1 MQTVLFPVFFMLFL
15 GYLARKKEWI
25 TTQQNEGGKKI
36 VFNILFP
43 ILVFHVLAQSE
54 LKKEFL
60 IQILFLF
67 FAWSF
72 VFLVGKAMT
81 SFTGKRFSNISPY
94 LLLTCEGGNVALPL
108 YISLVGAAHAVNI
121 VTFDVAG
128 ILINFG
134 LVPILVTKQSSS
146 ELNWKSLLKKI
157 FTSSFILAVLIGI
170 LFNVTGIYS
179 YLMNSTFQD
188 IYLSTIDIVLKP
200 ITGIILFTL
209 GYELKLNRAMLQPLW
224 RLSLLRLLTCSGI
237 IGTFFLFFPNLMKE
251 EVFSIAVFLYFM
263 CPTGFPVPLQIQ
275 ALVKK
280 EEEEHFMSA
289 FISVFLMIAL
299 VVYTIITLVWK

>member
-81 SFTGKRFSNISPY
+81 RFTGKRFSNISPY

-251 EVFSIAVFLYFM
+251 EFFSIAVFLYFM

-275 ALVKK
+275 ALVKD

-299 VVYTIITLVWK
+299 AVYTIITLVWK

>member
-280 EEEEHFMSA
+280 EEEKHFMSA

-299 VVYTIITLVWK
+299 AVYTIITLVWK

>member
-134 LVPILVTKQSSS
+134 LVPILVTKQSSG

-170 LFNVTGIYS
+170 LFNVTGLYS

-251 EVFSIAVFLYFM
+251 EFFSIAVFLYFM

-275 ALVKK
+275 ALVKD

-289 FISVFLMIAL
+289 FISVFLIIAL
-299 VVYTIITLVWK
+299 AVYTIITFIWK

>member
-81 SFTGKRFSNISPY
+81 RFTGKRFSNISPY

-146 ELNWKSLLKKI
+146 ELIWKSLLKKI

-170 LFNVTGIYS
+170 LFNVTGLYS

-275 ALVKK
+275 ALVKE

-299 VVYTIITLVWK
+299 AVYTIITLVWK

>member
-81 SFTGKRFSNISPY
+81 SFTGKRFSNSSPY

-299 VVYTIITLVWK
+299 AVYTIITLVWK

>member
-1 MQTVLFPVFFMLFL
+1 M
-15 GYLARKKEWI
+15 
-25 TTQQNEGGKKI
+25 
-36 VFNILFP
+36 
-43 ILVFHVLAQSE
+43 
-54 LKKEFL
+54 
-60 IQILFLF
+60 
-67 FAWSF
+67 
-72 VFLVGKAMT
+72 
-81 SFTGKRFSNISPY
+81 
-94 LLLTCEGGNVALPL
+94 
-108 YISLVGAAHAVNI
+108 
-121 VTFDVAG
+121 
-128 ILINFG
+128 
-134 LVPILVTKQSSS
+134 
-146 ELNWKSLLKKI
+146 
-157 FTSSFILAVLIGI
+157 
-170 LFNVTGIYS
+170 TGIYS

-251 EVFSIAVFLYFM
+251 EFFSIAVFLYFM

-275 ALVKK
+275 ALVKD

-299 VVYTIITLVWK
+299 AVYTIITLVWK

>member
-72 VFLVGKAMT
+72 VFLIGKAMT
-81 SFTGKRFSNISPY
+81 RFTGKRFSNISPY

-134 LVPILVTKQSSS
+134 LVPILVTKQSSG

-170 LFNVTGIYS
+170 LFNATGLYDQ
-179 YLMNSTFQD
+179 LMNSTFQD

-237 IGTFFLFFPNLMKE
+237 IGAFFLLFPNLMKE

-275 ALVKK
+275 ALLKE

-289 FISVFLMIAL
+289 FISVFLIIAL
-299 VVYTIITLVWK
+299 AVYTIITFVWK

>member
-81 SFTGKRFSNISPY
+81 SFTGNRFSNISPY

-299 VVYTIITLVWK
+299 AVYTIITLVWK

>member
-1 MQTVLFPVFFMLFL
+1 MQTVLFPVFFVLFL

-81 SFTGKRFSNISPY
+81 RFTGKRFSNISPY

-251 EVFSIAVFLYFM
+251 EFFSIAVFLYFM

-275 ALVKK
+275 ALVKD

-299 VVYTIITLVWK
+299 AVYTIITLVWK

>member
-134 LVPILVTKQSSS
+134 LVPILVTKQSSG

-170 LFNVTGIYS
+170 LFNVTGLYS

-275 ALVKK
+275 ALVK

-289 FISVFLMIAL
+289 FISVFLIIAL
-299 VVYTIITLVWK
+299 AVYTIITFIWK

>member
-81 SFTGKRFSNISPY
+81 RFTGKRFSNISPY

-251 EVFSIAVFLYFM
+251 EFFSIAVFLYFM

-275 ALVKK
+275 ALVKD

-289 FISVFLMIAL
+289 FISVFLIIAL
-299 VVYTIITLVWK
+299 AVYTIITFIWK

>member
-81 SFTGKRFSNISPY
+81 RFTGKRFSNISPY

-134 LVPILVTKQSSS
+134 LVPILVTKQSSG

-170 LFNVTGIYS
+170 LFNVTGLYS

-275 ALVKK
+275 ALVK

-289 FISVFLMIAL
+289 FISVFLIIAL
-299 VVYTIITLVWK
+299 AVYTIITFVWK

>member
-81 SFTGKRFSNISPY
+81 RFTGKRFSNISPY

-299 VVYTIITLVWK
+299 AVYTIITLVWK

>member
-224 RLSLLRLLTCSGI
+224 RLSLLRLLTC
-237 IGTFFLFFPNLMKE
+237 
-251 EVFSIAVFLYFM
+251 
-263 CPTGFPVPLQIQ
+263 
-275 ALVKK
+275 
-280 EEEEHFMSA
+280 
-289 FISVFLMIAL
+289 
-299 VVYTIITLVWK
+299 

>member
-251 EVFSIAVFLYFM
+251 EFFSIAVFLYFM

-275 ALVKK
+275 ALVKD

-299 VVYTIITLVWK
+299 AVYTIITFVWK

>member
-299 VVYTIITLVWK
+299 AVYTIITLVWK

>member
-251 EVFSIAVFLYFM
+251 EFFSIAVFLYFM

-275 ALVKK
+275 ALVKD

-299 VVYTIITLVWK
+299 AVYTIITLVWK

>member
-81 SFTGKRFSNISPY
+81 RFTGKRFSNISPY

-170 LFNVTGIYS
+170 LFNVTGLYS
-179 YLMNSTFQD
+179 YLMNSTF
-188 IYLSTIDIVLKP
+188 
-200 ITGIILFTL
+200 
-209 GYELKLNRAMLQPLW
+209 
-224 RLSLLRLLTCSGI
+224 
-237 IGTFFLFFPNLMKE
+237 
-251 EVFSIAVFLYFM
+251 
-263 CPTGFPVPLQIQ
+263 
-275 ALVKK
+275 
-280 EEEEHFMSA
+280 
-289 FISVFLMIAL
+289 
-299 VVYTIITLVWK
+299 

>member
-1 MQTVLFPVFFMLFL
+1 MQTVLFTVFFMLFL

-299 VVYTIITLVWK
+299 AVYTIITLVWK

>member
-81 SFTGKRFSNISPY
+81 RFTGKRFSNISPY

-237 IGTFFLFFPNLMKE
+237 IGTFFLFFSNLMKE

-275 ALVKK
+275 ALVKE

-299 VVYTIITLVWK
+299 AVYTIITLVWK

>member
-81 SFTGKRFSNISPY
+81 RFTGKRFSNISPY

-134 LVPILVTKQSSS
+134 LVPILVTKQSSG

-170 LFNVTGIYS
+170 LFNVTGLYS

-275 ALVKK
+275 ALVK

-289 FISVFLMIAL
+289 FISVFLIIAL
-299 VVYTIITLVWK
+299 AVYTIITFIWK